1 MEGILYRISSFFV
14 RFVTITASNIGV
26 IRFKIIF
33 IGGFVMNYQRGYV
46 DTLIAEWILDES
58 MDQDDFDERLDK
70 ISIYFN
76 GIYEGVDQY
85 YLGIE

>member
-46 DTLIAEWILDES
+46 DTLIAEWILDET
-58 MDQDDFDERLDK
+58 MDQDDFDERLDNV
-70 ISIYFN
+70 SIYFN

>member
-46 DTLIAEWILDES
+46 DTLIAEWILDET

>member
-46 DTLIAEWILDES
+46 DTLIAEWILDET
-58 MDQDDFDERLDK
+58 MDQDDFDERLDN